1 MKYIKNTGRIA
12 LAFTI
17 VKNGREVKIS
27 FDRRRLFRDSGNIA
41 TDGITPIEEE
51 DIKELKKQKLFNDFL
66 KKGDLEILEE
76 KDVKSPEESKI
87 SQLEDENKELKAKL
101 EEASKNEKP
110 DVKKLKEEK
119 KAVEDEN
126 KTLADEN
133 ASLKAQ
139 LEALTKDKS
148 VDENA
153 DADEVDTAGF

>member
-27 FDRRRLFRDSGNIA
+27 FDRRRLFRDSGNIV

-110 DVKKLKEEK
+110 DVKKLKDEK
-119 KAVEDEN
+119 KVLEDEN
-126 KTLADEN
+126 AT
-133 ASLKAQ
+133 LKAQ
-139 LEALTKDKS
+139 LEALTKDKP
-148 VDENA
+148 VDEKA
-153 DADEVDTAGF
+153 DTDEVDTAGF

>member
-17 VKNGREVKIS
+17 VKNGREVKLS
-27 FDRRRLFRDSGNIA
+27 LDRRRLFRDSGNIA

-66 KKGDLEILEE
+66 KKGDLEILNEE
-76 KDVKSPEESKI
+76 DVKSPEESKL
-87 SQLEDENKELKAKL
+87 SQLEDENKELRAKL

-110 DVKKLKEEK
+110 DVKKLK
-119 KAVEDEN
+119 DEN
-126 KTLADEN
+126 KVLGDEN
-133 ASLKAQ
+133 ATLKAQ
-139 LEALTKDKS
+139 LEALTKEKEASDDNK
-148 VDENA
+148 A